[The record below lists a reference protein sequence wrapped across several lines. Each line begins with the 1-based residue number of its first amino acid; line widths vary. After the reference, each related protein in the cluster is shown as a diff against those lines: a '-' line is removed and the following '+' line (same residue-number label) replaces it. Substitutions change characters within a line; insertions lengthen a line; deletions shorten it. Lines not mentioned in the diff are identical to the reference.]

1 MISILLSDNETA
13 ATLYGKEHEQAALEQ
28 LASVCGI
35 TITQPRKVVP
45 RLNKWL
51 VCIPDGLVEAG
62 EGEEAAIVEVKCP
75 YKCAEARL
83 ETVAEKDEHF
93 CLELLDH
100 GRLQLR
106 RDHDYYYQVCSHW
119 TLDTEC

>member
-1 MISILLSDNETA
+1 MSDNETA

-28 LASVCGI
+28 LATVCGI

-83 ETVAEKDEHF
+83 ETVAEMDEHF